1 MVLIPL
7 IVLFLIASQ
16 LTIAIH
22 GRNTAKISAQDAA
35 STRAITGDF
44 IDSDTYLRIYS
55 PDSNQNLELLV
66 SHEERFLPSLIPGLS
81 RIIGSNLGIKVN
93 GLAVIENKR

>member
-7 IVLFLIASQ
+7 IVLFLIAFQ

-35 STRAITGDF
+35 STRAITGEF
-44 IDSDTYLRIYS
+44 LESDTFLQIYS

-66 SHEERFLPSLIPGLS
+66 SHEERSLPSLIPGLS
-81 RIIGSNLGIKVN
+81 RIIGSNLGVKVN
-93 GLAVIENKR
+93 GIAIIEKKR

>member
-1 MVLIPL
+1 M
-7 IVLFLIASQ
+7 
-16 LTIAIH
+16 
-22 GRNTAKISAQDAA
+22 SAQDAA

-44 IDSDTYLRIYS
+44 MESDTHLNIYS

-66 SHEERFLPSLIPGLS
+66 SHEERFLPSLVPGLS

-93 GLAVIENKR
+93 GIAVIENKR